1 MLQVFSLIIQA
12 QFKII
17 FLFLANET
25 EGMVALLPARERDK
39 GERSAMWR
47 IESQPAEPMTEAD
60 CGDENEGIVQG
71 RSMVA
76 MRGDIE
82 KHHFI
87 GTLFACS
94 GLYL

>member
-1 MLQVFSLIIQA
+1 
-12 QFKII
+12 
-17 FLFLANET
+17 
-25 EGMVALLPARERDK
+25 
-39 GERSAMWR
+39 MWR
-47 IESQPAEPMTEAD
+47 IQSQPAELMTEVD

-76 MRGDIE
+76 MRGDTK

-94 GLYL
+94 GLY